1 MLTRIITGVFLT
13 VFILVPGVIFSST
26 PVLPIICSAFACI
39 GVYEIVKCFGQAS
52 NRAILIPT
60 MAMGL
65 AMPTLVRYT
74 FSGSGIYLMLT
85 LMTVYAFYIFALP
98 VFTDNKICFDDIAKT
113 ALMSVYISVGFSC
126 IVLIRDMKD
135 GQYLFLLAFIGAWI
149 TDIFAYFTG
158 MLFGKHKLSPVI
170 SPKKTVEG
178 SIGGIILCTL
188 SFAGYGYVLNI
199 TSEIHTN
206 IILFSILGF
215 FASLVSQLGDLIM
228 SAIKRKHD
236 VKDYGSIFPGHGGVL
251 DRFDSVI
258 AVAPVLYLI
267 CYSTLLK

>member
-1 MLTRIITGVFLT
+1 MLTRIITGFFLT
-13 VFILVPGVIFSST
+13 VFILVPGVLFSST
-26 PVLPIICSAFACI
+26 PVLPLICSAFACI
-39 GVYEIVKCFGQAS
+39 GVYEIAKCFGHRD
-52 NRAILIPT
+52 NYAILIPT
-60 MAMGL
+60 MAMGIS
-65 AMPTLVRYT
+65 MPTLVRYT
-74 FSGSGIYLMLT
+74 FSGNGIYIMLT

-98 VFTDNKICFDDIAKT
+98 VLTDNKICFDDIAKT

-126 IVLIRDMKD
+126 IVMIRDMQD
-135 GQYLFLLAFIGAWI
+135 GQFLFIMAFIGAWI

-158 MLFGKHKLSPVI
+158 MLFGSHKLSPVI

-178 SIGGIILCTL
+178 SIGGVLLCTL
-188 SFAGYGYVLNI
+188 SFVGYGCLLNNF
-199 TSEIHTN
+199 TDIHAN
-206 IILFSILGF
+206 LILFAILGF

-228 SAIKRKHD
+228 SAIKRKHN

>member
-1 MLTRIITGVFLT
+1 MLTRIITGFFLT
-13 VFILVPGVIFSST
+13 IFILVPGVVFSAT
-26 PVLPIICSAFACI
+26 PVLPLICSVFACI
-39 GVYEIVKCFGQAS
+39 GVYEMVKCFGQS
-52 NRAILIPT
+52 SRYVILIPS
-60 MAMGL
+60 MAVGISMPML
-65 AMPTLVRYT
+65 ARYT
-74 FSGSGIYLMLT
+74 FSGNGIYIM
-85 LMTVYAFYIFALP
+85 MTMMVVYAFYIFALP
-98 VFTDNKICFDDIAKT
+98 VFTDNRICFDDIAKT

-126 IVLIRDMKD
+126 IVMIRDMKD
-135 GQYLFLLAFIGAWI
+135 GQYLFILAFLGAWI

-158 MLFGKHKLSPVI
+158 MLFGRHKLSPII
-170 SPKKTVEG
+170 SPKKTIEG
-178 SIGGIILCTL
+178 SIGGILLCTA
-188 SFAGYGYVLNI
+188 SFVGYGYLLNCFA
-199 TSEIHTN
+199 EIHPN
-206 IILFSILGF
+206 LILFGILGF

>member
-1 MLTRIITGVFLT
+1 MLTRIITGLMLT
-13 VFILVPGVIFSST
+13 VFFLVPGIWLSHTF
-26 PVLPIICSAFACI
+26 VLTLICSVFSCI
-39 GVYEIVKCFGQAS
+39 GVYEIVKCFGQ
-52 NRAILIPT
+52 RANNAIMIPS
-60 MAMGL
+60 MALGL
-65 AMPTLVRYT
+65 TMPTLVRYT
-74 FSGSGIYLMLT
+74 FSGNSIYLMLS
-85 LMTVYAFYIFALP
+85 LMAIYTFYIFTLP
-98 VFTDNKICFDDIAKT
+98 IFTNNKIAFDDIAKS
-113 ALMSVYISVGFSC
+113 ALMSIYISVGFSC
-126 IVLIRDMKD
+126 IIMLRDLND
-135 GQYLFLLAFIGAWI
+135 GQYLFIMAFMGAWI

-158 MLFGKHKLSPVI
+158 MILGKHKLSPII

-178 SIGGIILCTL
+178 AIGGVILCTL
-188 SFAGYGYVLNI
+188 SFIGYGYFLN
-199 TSEIHTN
+199 SYLEVNTN
-206 IILFSILGF
+206 LAMYAILGF